1 MQPIEAVASTT
12 LNVVSRVSGRLAG
25 AGAFR
30 LFHMPFARSKLR
42 GLERDL
48 FATATVEHL
57 AVDSGRAVTYRWGDG
72 ARPVLLVHGWQ
83 SRGSRLSE
91 FVPGLLERGYSVITF
106 DAPGHGDA
114 TGRSTTILDYRA
126 IVTALHDRYGTFEGL
141 VAHSLGVLGSFYALH
156 HGVRAERIV
165 TVSGVC
171 DFDFL
176 IEEFSSE
183 LRLRDQLTERL
194 RDQVDRRLFPDVPSE
209 RTPFSVTHA
218 VASVH
223 APLLVVHDEGDTR
236 IDVSQGRRI
245 AAAFG
250 ERAQLITT
258 RDLGHRRILGDADVV
273 RTVLDFV
280 EHGPSAIG
288 TARARTASAD

>member
-1 MQPIEAVASTT
+1 MSTT
-12 LNVVSRVSGRLAG
+12 LNAVSRVSGRLVG

-42 GLERDL
+42 GDEREL

-91 FVPGLLERGYSVITF
+91 FVPGLLARGYSVITF

-126 IVTALHDRYGTFEGL
+126 IVTALHDRYGTFDGL
-141 VAHSLGVLGSFYALH
+141 VAHSLGALGSFYALH
-156 HGVRAERIV
+156 HGVRAERVV
-165 TVSGVC
+165 TIGGVC

-183 LRLRDQLTERL
+183 FRLRDQLTERL
-194 RDQVDRRLFPDVPSE
+194 RDQVGRRLFPDMPSE

-218 VASVH
+218 VATVR

-250 ERAQLITT
+250 EQAQLVTT
-258 RDLGHRRILGDADVV
+258 RDLGHRRILVDADVV

-280 EHGPSAIG
+280 EHGPGAIG

>member
-42 GLERDL
+42 GVEREL
-48 FATATVEHL
+48 FGTATVEHL

-72 ARPVLLVHGWQ
+72 TRPVLLVHGWQ

-280 EHGPSAIG
+280 EHGPGAIG